1 MLVRRFRALTLVA
14 ALFTI
19 AVAVPAAQT
28 KPPAVTTPKQHFGF
42 NIGDDYQLA
51 TYTQFSDYWQKIDK
65 ESNRMQVVEIG
76 KTEEG
81 RPHLAAIITAP
92 ENFAKLDR
100 YKQISQQLHR
110 ARGVT
115 EEQARALA
123 KEGKAVIWIDGGL
136 HATEVVGAH
145 QLLETVYQ
153 LVSRNDEET
162 NRILRDVI
170 VIAVH
175 ANPDGMQMVSKCYMQ
190 AAEPTVRRTCSPRLY
205 EKYAGHDNNRD
216 FYMSNTRESQNMNK
230 MMYWEWLPQIMYN
243 HHQSGPAGTVIFSP
257 PFRDPFN
264 YNFDPMIVTGL
275 DMVGA
280 AMHHRFLQEGKPGFT
295 MRSGAS
301 YSTWW
306 NGGLR
311 TTAYFQNIIGLLTEI
326 IGNPTPSQ
334 IPAVQNMILPR
345 ADLPAP
351 IPPQQW
357 HFRQSID
364 YSVTANYAVLD
375 LASRYK
381 DQFLYNIYKMGTNQI
396 ARGSRDHWTISNE
409 DMVRLAAANAPAG
422 AAPAGGGRGG
432 GRGGGAAQAAA
443 PAGDTADAPQTGGRG
458 RGGMSLA
465 VYDKVLKD
473 PARRDPR
480 VFILTADQSDFPTA
494 TKFINALRYN
504 GVEVHQATA
513 PLSANGKTYPAG
525 SYVVKTAQAGRAH
538 VLDMFEPQD
547 HPNDMDERGIPRR
560 PYDSAGWTLA
570 YQMGVKFDR
579 LFDDVNGQFKEIEGL
594 AVPLAPATIFT
605 ASAGYLLSPAINDS
619 FTIANR
625 VMKANGEVYRY
636 NAPVTI
642 NERTHPAGTLYVT
655 ASAASTPIV
664 QKASQELGVTLYPT
678 GGPPAG
684 ATKVV
689 PARIALWDTQTGSMP
704 SGWTRFI
711 LERFEFPFTIV
722 CGAGFDDPNLRAKYD
737 AIVVPSGPAFRPGG
751 GGGRG
756 GGGGGG
762 GDDAPATTGGGRAG
776 SPQGAQPSDPD
787 LRSLCQVSAATGTGA
802 TTEANVK
809 KFVEAGGVVIA
820 AGAAA
825 RSVAETFG
833 LPLTDYLVERQPGQA
848 ERALSSDKYYVP
860 GSILRVAVDPTAASA
875 AGSED
880 HIDVFFNNSP
890 VFKLAPNAAARGVRP
905 VMWFDSERPLRSG
918 WAWGQ
923 NYLEGGT
930 AAFEATVGQGKVF
943 AFGPEI
949 TFRAQPHGTFKFLFN
964 GLYLAGQT
972 GPGRAG
978 TQAGR

>member
-1 MLVRRFRALTLVA
+1 MTQRRSRLGIAFA
-14 ALFTI
+14 AVLLL
-19 AVAVPAAQT
+19 AVEAAAQT
-28 KPPAVTTPKQHFGF
+28 ITSPKQHFGF

-51 TYTQFSDYWQKIDK
+51 TYDQLVEYWQKLDK
-65 ESNRMQVVEIG
+65 ESTRMQVVEIG

-81 RPHLAAIITAP
+81 RPHLASIITAP

-100 YKQISQQLHR
+100 FKQISQQLHR
-110 ARGVT
+110 ARGLTDV
-115 EEQARALA
+115 QARALA

-145 QLLETVYQ
+145 QLMETVYT
-153 LVSRNDEET
+153 LVSRTDDET
-162 NRILRDVI
+162 SRILRDVI

-190 AAEPTVRRTCSPRLY
+190 NPDPLQRRTCSPRLY

-334 IPAVQNMILPR
+334 IPPTMNMILPR
-345 ADLPAP
+345 GDLPAP
-351 IPPQQW
+351 IPPQEW
-357 HFRQSID
+357 KFRQSID

-381 DQFLYNIYKMGTNQI
+381 DQFLFNIYRMGANQI
-396 ARGSRDHWTISNE
+396 ERGSRDHWTISNE
-409 DMVRLAAANAPAG
+409 DMVRLRAAVAAAAPG
-422 AAPAGGGRGG
+422 GSGGGERGGRGNAAPAGGDAPDAPQGG
-432 GRGGGAAQAAA
+432 GRGG
-443 PAGDTADAPQTGGRG
+443 
-458 RGGMSLA
+458 RGGLQMA
-465 VYDKVLKD
+465 QYNQALKD

-480 VFILTADQSDFPTA
+480 VFVISADQPDFLTATRFV
-494 TKFINALRYN
+494 NALRYV
-504 GVEVHQATA
+504 GVEVHQAGA
-513 PLSANGKTYPAG
+513 PLTAGGKSYPAG

-570 YQMGVKFDR
+570 YQMGIKFDR
-579 LFDDVNGQFKEIEGL
+579 HFEDVTGALTEIQGL
-594 AVPLAPATIFT
+594 AKPAAGTIT
-605 ASAGYLLSPAINDS
+605 GTSASGYLISPAVNDA
-619 FTIANR
+619 FTVANR
-625 VMKANGEVYRY
+625 VLKASGEVYRT
-636 NAPVTI
+636 NAPI
-642 NERTHPAGTLYVT
+642 NVDGKSYPSGSFYVV
-655 ASAASTPIV
+655 ASATSTPLL
-664 QKASQELGVTLYPT
+664 QAAAKELGVSMHGTSTAP
-678 GGPPAG
+678 GSG
-684 ATKVV
+684 ATKLMPKRV
-689 PARIALWDTQTGSMP
+689 ALWDTSTGSMP
-704 SGWTRFI
+704 SGWTRFL
-711 LERFEFPFTIV
+711 LERFEFPYTIV
-722 CGAGFDDPNLRAKYD
+722 CGAGFDDSALRSKYD
-737 AIVVPSGPAFRPGG
+737 VIIMPSGAAFRAGG
-751 GGGRG
+751 GRGGGRG

-762 GDDAPATTGGGRAG
+762 GGGGAAPAGT
-776 SPQGAQPSDPD
+776 PVAQPSDPD
-787 LRSLCQVSAATGTGA
+787 LRSLCQVTSGTGTGA
-802 TTEANVK
+802 TAEANVR
-809 KFVEAGGVVIA
+809 KFVEQGGVVIA
-820 AGAAA
+820 AGSAAE
-825 RSVAETFG
+825 SIAETLQ
-833 LPLTDYLVERQPGQA
+833 LPVTDYLVERQPGQPD
-848 ERALSSDKYYVP
+848 RPLGGDKFYVP
-860 GSILRVAVDPTAASA
+860 GSVVRVAVDTAAPSA
-875 AGSED
+875 AGAED
-880 HIDVFFNNSP
+880 HVDVFFNNSP
-890 VFKLAPNAAARGVRP
+890 VFRLQPNAQARGVRP
-905 VMWFDSERPLRSG
+905 VMWFDSAEPLRSG

-930 AAFEATVGQGKVF
+930 TAFEATVGQGKAY

-964 GLYLAGQT
+964 AIHN
-972 GPGRAG
+972 PGRAASTAG
-978 TQAGR
+978 TASR